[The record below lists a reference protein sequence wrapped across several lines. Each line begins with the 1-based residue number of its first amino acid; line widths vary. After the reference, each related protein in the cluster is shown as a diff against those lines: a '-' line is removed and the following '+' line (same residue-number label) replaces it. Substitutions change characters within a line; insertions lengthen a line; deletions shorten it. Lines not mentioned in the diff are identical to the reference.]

1 MDGDRSLEPT
11 RSRMTTAAGKEIVV
25 YGTVDVHVDF
35 GNCCLPMKVTVVE
48 MQPEAILGMDTM
60 SKLGVNVNFKRKK

>member
-25 YGTVDVHVDF
+25 YGTVEIHVDF
-35 GNCCLPMKVTVVE
+35 GNCCLPMKVTVDE
-48 MQPEAILGMDTM
+48 MQ
-60 SKLGVNVNFKRKK
+60 S

>member
-35 GNCCLPMKVTVVE
+35 GNCCLPIKGAVVE

>member
-1 MDGDRSLEPT
+1 MDGDRRLEPT
-11 RSRMTTAAGKEIVV
+11 RSRMTTAAGKEIAV
-25 YGTVDVHVDF
+25 YGTVDVHVHF